1 MIRTTDPSR
10 GRSRVF
16 SPLSSC
22 LLLSGALLLA
32 ACGRGGGDAPAGGA
46 DGKPGADGAKVV
58 EAIPVEVGTVS
69 RRAIAASYTG
79 TAPLEARAE
88 SQVVAKTSGVAL
100 DVMVKE
106 GQQVKAGQTVVRL
119 DSSRAALQAAQSSAQ
134 MRKLESNY
142 ARSRKLAEQQLI
154 SANDIDQIKFDLEN
168 ARAANR
174 LANLELSYAGVKSPI
189 SGVVAQVS
197 IKPGNF
203 VQINSPVIRV
213 VDISRLE
220 ATLNV
225 PERELETLKPGL
237 PVTLRVDALP
247 GKAYQGTVDRV
258 APVVDSGSGT
268 FRVIC
273 AFDSAGVLQPGM
285 FGRMQIDYDQRAD
298 ALVLPRSALLDDE
311 SQSAVYTIKDGKA
324 VRTPVKLGYTDGEW
338 VELIDGLELGQKVVT
353 AGKVALREGSPVQ
366 VIDDAGKTPAAQPA
380 TVAKDASGTGAS
392 R

>member
-1 MIRTTDPSR
+1 MIRTTDLPR
-10 GRSRVF
+10 GRSRI
-16 SPLSSC
+16 STPSSWC
-22 LLLSGALLLA
+22 LLLAATLALA
-32 ACGRGGGDAPAGGA
+32 ACGRGGDKSG
-46 DGKPGADGAKVV
+46 GKPGDPDSKAP
-58 EAIPVEVGTVS
+58 EAVPVEVARVS

-106 GQQVKAGQTVVRL
+106 GQQVKAGQTLVRL
-119 DSSRAALQAAQSSAQ
+119 DSARAVLQAAQSAAQ

-168 ARAANR
+168 ARATNR
-174 LANLELSYAGVKSPI
+174 LANLELSYANVKAPI

-203 VQINSPVIRV
+203 VQINSPIVRL
-213 VDISRLE
+213 VDISKLE

-225 PERELETLKPGL
+225 PERELETLKSGL
-237 PVTLRVDALP
+237 PVVLRVDAMP
-247 GKAYQGTVDRV
+247 GKTYTGVVDRV

-273 AFDSAGVLQPGM
+273 AFDSGGILQPGM
-285 FGRMQIDYDQRAD
+285 FARIQIDYDQRAN
-298 ALVLPRSALLDDE
+298 ALVLPRTALLDDE
-311 SQSAVYTIKDGKA
+311 TQPAVYTIANGKA
-324 VRTPVKLGYTDGEW
+324 VRTPVKLGYVDGEW
-338 VELIDGLELGQKVVT
+338 VELRGGLKLGEQVVT
-353 AGKVALREGSPVQ
+353 AGKVALREGSAVQ
-366 VIDDAGKTPAAQPA
+366 VIGAPAATAKPA
-380 TVAKDASGTGAS
+380 TAATETAGTGGQQ
-392 R
+392 